1 MHHRYNSHF
10 ILSFHPSFRSFK
22 SRSFMQMK
30 SEGQFPVPN
39 IFWLRAQSFCCSEE
53 KQPHMK
59 KTESEWHGVISDA
72 HLSCWTVG
80 WGMCVMVKGLWMF
93 SVVFSSAQMMIIR
106 DLILKCDVIFEQ
118 NWCANAVDSL
128 NSNSLHLPYIEMSF
142 HSKHLLQLSHSS
154 WKTWPPPRTMKNWG
168 LPSKNSLARKISKSQ
183 KSESVLPSKFL
194 CRILPPLSL
203 TWQQLI

>member
-1 MHHRYNSHF
+1 MLIVLYWYSTGEVVLFMCFYFNVVSCSLTTEPVKEAPGKRKKEMAN
-10 ILSFHPSFRSFK
+10 K
-22 SRSFMQMK
+22 SAPEAK
-30 SEGQFPVPN
+30 
-39 IFWLRAQSFCCSEE
+39 
-53 KQPHMK
+53 KK

-194 CRILPPLSL
+194 RRILPPLSL

>member
-1 MHHRYNSHF
+1 MLIVLYWYSTGEVVLFMCFYFNVVSCSLTTEPVKEAPGKRKKEMAN
-10 ILSFHPSFRSFK
+10 K
-22 SRSFMQMK
+22 SAPEAK
-30 SEGQFPVPN
+30 
-39 IFWLRAQSFCCSEE
+39 
-53 KQPHMK
+53 KK
-59 KTESEWHGVISDA
+59 KTESKWHGVISDA

-142 HSKHLLQLSHSS
+142 HSKHLLQLSHSL

>member
-1 MHHRYNSHF
+1 MLIVLYWYSTGEVVLFMCFYFNVVSCSLTTEPVKEAPGKRKKEMAN
-10 ILSFHPSFRSFK
+10 K
-22 SRSFMQMK
+22 SAPEAK
-30 SEGQFPVPN
+30 
-39 IFWLRAQSFCCSEE
+39 
-53 KQPHMK
+53 KK

>member
-1 MHHRYNSHF
+1 MLIVLYWYSTGEVVLFMCFYFNVVSCSLTTEPVKEAPGKRKKEMAN
-10 ILSFHPSFRSFK
+10 K
-22 SRSFMQMK
+22 SAPEAK
-30 SEGQFPVPN
+30 
-39 IFWLRAQSFCCSEE
+39 
-53 KQPHMK
+53 KK

-72 HLSCWTVG
+72 RLSCWTVG

>member
-1 MHHRYNSHF
+1 MLIVLYWYSTGGVVLFMCFYFNVVSCSLTTEPVKEAPGKRKKEMAN
-10 ILSFHPSFRSFK
+10 K
-22 SRSFMQMK
+22 SAPEAK
-30 SEGQFPVPN
+30 
-39 IFWLRAQSFCCSEE
+39 
-53 KQPHMK
+53 KK